1 MAVVSDTGPLIALAK
16 VDQLALLQQ
25 LFGQVLIPPMV
36 QRELFA
42 KYGVEFDRLN
52 RALPDILHVA
62 SVSSV
67 LPQVEVAT
75 LRLDPGE
82 RQAIALAYEQSAL
95 LLIDDR
101 LGRAAA
107 QSLGLA
113 VTGIIGLLLRAKEL
127 GLVAGVRPML
137 EDMRDRGGYWL
148 SDRVLDKASRLAGE
162 A

>member
-75 LRLDPGE
+75 LRLDPK
-82 RQAIALAYEQSAL
+82 AWAWPSLAS
-95 LLIDDR
+95 
-101 LGRAAA
+101 
-107 QSLGLA
+107 
-113 VTGIIGLLLRAKEL
+113 
-127 GLVAGVRPML
+127 
-137 EDMRDRGGYWL
+137 
-148 SDRVLDKASRLAGE
+148 
-162 A
+162 